1 MKTAGASVTSHE
13 LINDVIPKL
22 KTVEFILDSKLA
34 AAIEHSKDAQQK
46 EKYQVYQQEFQLE
59 LMMIQMNLEHLLSR
73 YANIIKPSDGTRGEN
88 TYLELD
94 DSEQVA
100 LSAIINLYNKVST
113 LASTLQ

>member
-34 AAIEHSKDAQQK
+34 AAIEQSKDAQQK

-59 LMMIQMNLEHLLSR
+59 LMMIQMNLEHLLTR

-88 TYLELD
+88 TYLKLD
-94 DSEQVA
+94 DSERVA

-113 LASTLQ
+113 LASTL

>member
-1 MKTAGASVTSHE
+1 MKSAGATVTSHE

-34 AAIEHSKDAQQK
+34 AAIENSKDAQQR

-59 LMMIQMNLEHLLSR
+59 LMMIRMNLEHLLSR
-73 YANIIKPSDGTRGEN
+73 YADIIKPTDGKRGEN

-94 DSEQVA
+94 DSERVA
-100 LSAIINLYNKVST
+100 LSTIINLYNKVSE
-113 LASTLQ
+113 LASTL

>member
-1 MKTAGASVTSHE
+1 MKTAGATVTSHE

-34 AAIEHSKDAQQK
+34 AAIENSKEAQQR

-59 LMMIQMNLEHLLSR
+59 LIMIRMNLEHLLSR
-73 YANIIKPSDGTRGEN
+73 YADIIKPIDGKRDED

-94 DSEQVA
+94 DSERVA
-100 LSAIINLYNKVST
+100 LSAIINLYNKVSE
-113 LASTLQ
+113 LASTL